1 LLIRQS
7 GINTIVS
14 IVIQDFSLKNGNA
27 GDYTYRDL
35 NFSRNSNFKSTKIAV
50 NDLFAIRNSLV
61 NLLSIRKGTRILD
74 TAYGNELDEYLFEQ
88 ISEENAQMLGE
99 DLEETL
105 KQEPRV
111 VVQDININVDKIKGI
126 YNVEIFFAIPTLNE
140 RDISLQ
146 VDFSRN
152 NGIEA
157 QA

>member
-1 LLIRQS
+1 M
-7 GINTIVS
+7 S
-14 IVIQDFSLKNGNA
+14 IIIQDFSLKNGNA

-35 NFSRNSNFKSTKIAV
+35 NLSINSDFKGGKLYV
-50 NDLFAIRNSLV
+50 NDIYAIRSSLV

-74 TAYGNELDEYLFEQ
+74 TDYGNELDEYLFEQ
-88 ISEENAQMLGE
+88 ISEENARLLGE

-111 VVQDININVDKIKGI
+111 VVQDI
-126 YNVEIFFAIPTLNE
+126 EITLNKTESLYSVVIIFAVPTLNE

-146 VDFSRN
+146 VDFSQN
-152 NGIEA
+152 NGIVA